1 MRLKSRQKYIPNGF
15 RFLQPETGWKST
27 PNASFDSIVQ
37 SLINHRKGRPD
48 LVAKHGWSL
57 DHEVVANEVEKF
69 NVRICVAHGWT
80 DYLDGAEGGLTTIPK
95 SKPPTAQEKEQL
107 SAAAG
112 RASKIW
118 AGVRTITDWI
128 DSGADPVA
136 QEVAERR
143 AFICSKCPKN
153 TKGDFTSFFTAPA
166 AGVIKRQVEQ
176 LQGRKLTT
184 KLSNELNICDVCL
197 CPLKLKV
204 HTPISFIKQHMS
216 DEVLAKL
223 KGVEG
228 CWIPAELGK

>member
-37 SLINHRKGRPD
+37 SLILHRKGRPD

-57 DHEVVANEVEKF
+57 DYDEVSNEVEQF

-80 DYLDGAEGGLTTIPK
+80 DYLDGAEGGLVALPK

-118 AGVRTITDWI
+118 SGVRTITDWI
-128 DSGADPVA
+128 DSGAEPVA
-136 QEVAERR
+136 QEISERR
-143 AFICSKCPKN
+143 AFICAKCPKN
-153 TKGDFTSFFTAPA
+153 SKGDFTSFFTAPA
-166 AGVIKRQVEQ
+166 AGVIKNQVEK

-184 KLSNELNICDVCL
+184 QNSDKLNICEVCL
-197 CPLKLKV
+197 CPLRLKV
-204 HTPISFIKQHMS
+204 HTPLSYISQHMS
-216 DEVLAKL
+216 DGVLKDL
-223 KGVEG
+223 KQVEG
-228 CWIPAELGK
+228 CWIPTELGK